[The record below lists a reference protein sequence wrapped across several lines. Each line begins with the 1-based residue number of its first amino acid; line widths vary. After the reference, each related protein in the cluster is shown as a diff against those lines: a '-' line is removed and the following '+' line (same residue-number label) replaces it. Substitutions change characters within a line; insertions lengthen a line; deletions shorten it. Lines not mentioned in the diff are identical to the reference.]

1 MKYKIINNSS
11 DGFWEDGKNKSFG
24 LGKDLIIKLFKNII
38 TIKGSG
44 VDAFLERSGKR
55 AKVSKEG
62 QVMKG
67 MVEDKD
73 RLWLSDKV
81 EIEFIDRKKIKF
93 KPPKINWNLW
103 VGILVL
109 MTLIVL
115 IFLGWKKRTETNIEN
130 NYISVMLGIKGNID
144 KSENIKSIDP
154 ETSLKLLNEAKE
166 KIQSLKDNKI
176 HENEIAEIKK
186 IINEKLATGG
196 SSDVVSYSEV
206 YNTKISDTV
215 DQKYDKFLVSGETGI
230 LMDSTTRK
238 VVEINLNSLQLN
250 KFDVSKEIL
259 NIVGLMTVNKKIY
272 VYDGQYI
279 WDLNNNKTADLGEEI
294 FSKIYNWNNSW
305 YLLGQDGKIK
315 KYSNNKVDDWTKS
328 EATVNNLPVDMT
340 IDGTI
345 WVVSSEGK
353 VWHYEGGKSV
363 AWDQSARIWSEKI
376 IGISTTANSDVIAVL
391 SDKKV
396 YVFEKSSGKLVASHN
411 FEKVGI
417 VAGQMGNN
425 NQIYVLGQDQKIYK
439 VK

>member
-1 MKYKIINNSS
+1 MEYKIINNSS
-11 DGFWEDGKNKSFG
+11 DGFWEDGKNESFG

-38 TIKGSG
+38 TIESHKAE
-44 VDAFLERSGKR
+44 AFLLRDNKKT
-55 AKVSKEG
+55 KVSIEG
-62 QVMKG
+62 KIIRGIIKNNDKLYLNDEVM
-67 MVEDKD
+67 
-73 RLWLSDKV
+73 
-81 EIEFIDRKKIKF
+81 IEFF
-93 KPPKINWNLW
+93 GPAKINWNLW
-103 VGILVL
+103 MGVFVL
-109 MTLIVL
+109 LMIMTV
-115 IFLGWKKRTETNIEN
+115 IFFGWKKRTTTNIEN
-130 NYISVMLGIKGNID
+130 IYVSVMAEIKGNID

-328 EATVNNLPVDMT
+328 EATVNNLSVDMT